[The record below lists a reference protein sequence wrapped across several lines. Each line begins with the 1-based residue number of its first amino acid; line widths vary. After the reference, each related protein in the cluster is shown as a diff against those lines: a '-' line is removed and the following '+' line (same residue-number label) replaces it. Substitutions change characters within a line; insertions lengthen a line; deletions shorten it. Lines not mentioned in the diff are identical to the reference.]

1 MNIEAFFK
9 VSYGLY
15 IISSGSQ
22 GKKSGYI
29 ANTAF
34 QVTAEPARFAISCSK
49 DNFSIDTIR
58 QSKAF
63 AISVLSKDVKQSII
77 SLFGYSSTKQND
89 KFADTKYVTGKTGIP
104 IVTDDCIA
112 WFECE
117 LEQEIVLDT
126 HTIFIGKVI
135 DNELLEAWADPLTYA
150 FYRDVKKGIAPKN
163 APTYINKELLKE
175 KKKEEPATVEP
186 GKMKKY
192 RCLVCGHI
200 YDPEEGD
207 PDTGIPPGTAF
218 EDLPDDWYCPV
229 CSAGKEDFEV
239 DD

>member
-1 MNIEAFFK
+1 MNIEAYFK

-15 IISSGSQ
+15 LITSGSQ
-22 GKKSGYI
+22 KEKSGYI

-34 QVTAEPARFAISCSK
+34 QVTAIPARFAISCS
-49 DNFSIDTIR
+49 NNNYTNNIIR
-58 QSKAF
+58 KSKVF
-63 AISVLSKDVKQSII
+63 ALSVLNKNVKQSLID
-77 SLFGYSSTKQND
+77 LFGYSTTSQKD
-89 KFADTKYVTGKTGIP
+89 KFLNVGYFKGKNGLP
-104 IVTDDCIA
+104 IVTEDCVA

-117 LEQEIVLDT
+117 VEQEIQLDT

-135 DNELLEAWADPLTYA
+135 ENELLQEDAEPLTYA
-150 FYRDVKKGIAPKN
+150 YYRDVRKGIAPKN
-163 APTYINKELLKE
+163 APTYINKELLQE
-175 KKKEEPATVEP
+175 KKKEQPAAAEP

-192 RCLVCGHI
+192 RCLVCGHV

-229 CSAGKEDFEV
+229 CGAGKEDFEV

>member
-1 MNIEAFFK
+1 MNIEAYFK

-15 IISSGSQ
+15 IISSGNQ

-34 QVTAEPARFAISCSK
+34 QVTAEPARFAISCSNNNFTK
-49 DNFSIDTIR
+49 DIIR

-63 AISVLSKDVKQSII
+63 ALSVLNKNVEQPLID
-77 SLFGYSSTKQND
+77 LFGYSSTSQKD
-89 KFADTKYVTGKTGIP
+89 KFLKTAYFDGKTGIP
-104 IVTDDCIA
+104 IVTEGCIA

-135 DNELLEAWADPLTYA
+135 SEELLHEDAEPLTYSY
-150 FYRDVKKGIAPKN
+150 YREVKKGIAPKN

-175 KKKEEPATVEP
+175 KKKEQPATDKP

-218 EDLPDDWYCPV
+218 EDLPNDWYCPV
-229 CSAGKEDFEV
+229 CGAGKEDFEE